1 MACLAS
7 IDLGGTHCR
16 LARFD
21 LCHGQLRLV
30 SCSVCL
36 TTEVRDTAD
45 LLRRWAV
52 TQDCVLQDVD
62 ALVVAA
68 AGPVLDGRTV
78 HLSNAAL
85 HLDLRQAGQHF
96 GPRYCL
102 VVNDFRAEAC
112 AALTEVGESARH
124 LGGPRRS
131 SPGQCAWGAAQ
142 PVAIL
147 GPGTGLGSA
156 WLLPVSHTP
165 GGWQA
170 MPAEAGHTLF
180 AFTGPDEMDF
190 AAFAAARLGRSLLY
204 GDDVVSGRG
213 LALLHQYLTGE
224 DLTPAGAAAVGLAAD
239 CPTLRWY
246 ARFLGRA
253 CAHWALST
261 LCYGGLYLTGGMVR
275 RNPLVTSHAAFFEAF
290 ALAPELGVLKHIP
303 VLAYT
308 DGHSA
313 LWGAA
318 WLGAELLERN
328 TPGRS
333 AVR

>member
-68 AGPVLDGRTV
+68 AGPVRDGWTV
-78 HLSNAAL
+78 RLSNAGL
-85 HLDLRQAGQHF
+85 CLDLRQAGQRF
-96 GPRYCL
+96 GLRHCL

-112 AALTEVGESARH
+112 AALTEVGASARH
-124 LGGPRRS
+124 LGGPQRP
-131 SPGQCAWGAAQ
+131 SPGQCAREAAQ

-147 GPGTGLGSA
+147 GPGTGLGTA
-156 WLLPVSHTP
+156 WLLPAPHVP

-180 AFTGPDEMDF
+180 AFAGPDEADF
-190 AAFAAARLGRSLLY
+190 AAFAAARLGRLLLY
-204 GDDVVSGRG
+204 GDDVLSGRG
-213 LALLHQYLTGE
+213 LALLHQYLTGD
-224 DLTPAGAAAVGLAAD
+224 DLTSAEAAAAGLAAD

-275 RNPLVTSHAAFFEAF
+275 RNPLVTAHAAFFEGF
-290 ALAPELGVLKHIP
+290 ALAPELGVLEHIP

-308 DGHSA
+308 DGYSA

-318 WLGAELLERN
+318 WLGAKLLESRAS
-328 TPGRS
+328 GRG
-333 AVR
+333 R